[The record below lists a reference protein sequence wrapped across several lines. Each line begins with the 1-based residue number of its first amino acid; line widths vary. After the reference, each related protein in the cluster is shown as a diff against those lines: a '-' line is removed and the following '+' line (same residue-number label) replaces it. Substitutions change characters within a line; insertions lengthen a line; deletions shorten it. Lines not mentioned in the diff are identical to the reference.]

1 MKKFLLSAFA
11 AILIMSGCTCHIY
24 QDPDP
29 YSYMQG
35 PNGQQVVVVRDNSGS
50 QFVMDYLL
58 FNSLMNSG
66 GYNSVVNYYHV
77 HPTIGRPYNR
87 SYYSS
92 WKPYRGTYSG
102 YSSGNHSSSSYSGSR
117 SQFRNTSPASPKTS
131 VFRNTSPV
139 SKPST
144 SFRSTSPSSS
154 GFSSTGS
161 SYRSS
166 SSSYRS
172 SSFRSTGR
180 H

>member
-1 MKKFLLSAFA
+1 MKNFLLSTFT
-11 AILIMSGCTCHIY
+11 AILLLGCNTY
-24 QDPDP
+24 QNPDP
-29 YSYMQG
+29 YSYIQS
-35 PNGQQVVVVRDNSGS
+35 PTGQQMVVVHDNSGA
-50 QFVMDYLL
+50 QFVMEYML

-66 GYNSVVNYYHV
+66 GYGSVINYYHV
-77 HPTIGRPYNR
+77 HPTMFR
-87 SYYSS
+87 SYDRNYYSS

-102 YSSGNHSSSSYSGSR
+102 YTSGNHRSGSYSTS
-117 SQFRNTSPASPKTS
+117 SPQFRNTSPAPKTS
-131 VFRNTSPV
+131 VFRNTTPI

-154 GFSSTGS
+154 SFRSTGS